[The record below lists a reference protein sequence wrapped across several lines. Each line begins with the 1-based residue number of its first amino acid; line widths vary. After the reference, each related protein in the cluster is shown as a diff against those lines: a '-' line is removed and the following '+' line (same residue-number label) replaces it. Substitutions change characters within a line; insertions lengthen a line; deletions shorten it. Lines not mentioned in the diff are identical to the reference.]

1 MKPFG
6 LVAGACLW
14 LAAATASPQF
24 AAVAAEDESPVSIV
38 RNIYLQY
45 EDGGEL
51 IDVPEM
57 YFTPSLLELWRAVE
71 AGGEK
76 SVEAALGFPVFNNE
90 GADETIA
97 IDDVRFDF
105 LAERYVIASYV
116 VLVENENSIAATK
129 KYFQYNFQNTNDGW
143 KIDNIDWGR
152 DKKTLRQYL
161 TEIKALRSLQ

>member
-1 MKPFG
+1 MKRFG
-6 LVAGACLW
+6 LVAGAGLW
-14 LAAATASPQF
+14 LAVAAASPYLG
-24 AAVAAEDESPVSIV
+24 AVAAEEDGPVSIV

-45 EDGGEL
+45 EEDGEL

-57 YFTPSLLELWRAVE
+57 YFTPSLLELWRSVE

-90 GADETIA
+90 GEDETIA

-116 VLVENENSIAATK
+116 VLVEGENSIAATK
-129 KYFQYNFQNTNDGW
+129 KYFQYNFQNTDQGW

-161 TEIKALRSLQ
+161 TEIKALRALQ

>member
-24 AAVAAEDESPVSIV
+24 AAVAADDESPVSIV

-90 GADETIA
+90 GEDETIA

-105 LAERYVIASYV
+105 LAEKYVIASYV
-116 VLVENENSIAATK
+116 VLVENDNSIAATK
-129 KYFQYNFQNTNDGW
+129 KYFQYNFQNTNGGW

>member
-1 MKPFG
+1 MKLFG

-14 LAAATASPQF
+14 LATTTASPQF

-45 EDGGEL
+45 DDGGEL

-76 SVEAALGFPVFNNE
+76 SVEAALGFPVFNNDGE
-90 GADETIA
+90 DETIA
-97 IDDVRFDF
+97 IDDVRFDL
-105 LAERYVIASYV
+105 LAEKYVIASYV
-116 VLVENENSIAATK
+116 VLVEDEKSIGATK

>member
-1 MKPFG
+1 MKLFG

-14 LAAATASPQF
+14 LATATASPQF

-76 SVEAALGFPVFNNE
+76 SVEAALGFPVFNNDGE
-90 GADETIA
+90 DETIA

-105 LAERYVIASYV
+105 LAEKYVIASYV
-116 VLVENENSIAATK
+116 VLVEDEKSIGATK

>member
-1 MKPFG
+1 MKRFG
-6 LVAGACLW
+6 LVAGAGLW
-14 LAAATASPQF
+14 LAVAATSPYLG
-24 AAVAAEDESPVSIV
+24 AVAAEDDGPVSIV

-45 EDGGEL
+45 EEGGEL
-51 IDVPEM
+51 IDVPGM
-57 YFTPSLLELWRAVE
+57 YFTPSLLELWRSVE

-90 GADETIA
+90 GEDETIA
-97 IDDVRFDF
+97 IDDVRFDL

-116 VLVENENSIAATK
+116 VLVEDEKSITATK
-129 KYFQYNFQNTNDGW
+129 KYFQYNFQNTDDGW

-161 TEIKALRSLQ
+161 TEIEALRALK